1 MATSHDYDG
10 SLSFVAPSGGATAG
24 TIIKN
29 TTTSAVIFPLT
40 TAASGVA
47 YTGKVSGRVNGV
59 TTTTQTWVA
68 GQMLSHNG
76 TAFSTL
82 ISVLRVVA
90 NAAAAKVNTATTGD
104 VILRMPAN

>member
-1 MATSHDYDG
+1 MATSHDFDG
-10 SLSFVAPSGGATAG
+10 TLSFVAPASGATAG

-29 TTTSAVIFPLT
+29 TTTSATILPLT

-47 YTGKVSGRVNGV
+47 YTGKIAGRVNGV
-59 TTTTQTWVA
+59 TATTLAWIA

-82 ISVLRVVA
+82 ISALRVVA
-90 NAAAAKVNTATTGD
+90 NAAAAKGAAATTGD
-104 VILRMPAN
+104 VILCPPSN